1 MLAARSEVDV
11 LNRAQQWLF
20 FTASMALLA
29 LLSLG
34 VQLSMQWQAVL
45 LVALMVLVGFPHGA
59 LDPVVARRY
68 GLWQSGMGLA
78 GFLVLYLALAAV
90 TLGLWF
96 WFSGLIFSLFLIVSI
111 WHFSNDWRHNLSLF
125 HRLGVAL
132 SLIVLPSLFHPAA
145 VQALYSLLVADDY
158 AVWMVKFTAQLWPLS
173 TLMLGSALL
182 LSLRSDLNTSI
193 EIAVIAATAML
204 LPPLVFFLLY
214 FCLQHSPRHLVAVAK
229 GEKLGHVL
237 VTAVVITA
245 LTIILGAVV
254 YQVLPAE
261 EWQQGL
267 LQTVFVGLIALTVPH
282 MILIEM
288 TYHLQRRSVPV

>member
-1 MLAARSEVDV
+1 MPAACSGVDV

-20 FTASMALLA
+20 FTASMVLLA

-68 GLWQSGMGLA
+68 GLWQSGKGLA
-78 GFLVLYLALAAV
+78 GFLMLYLALAAV

-96 WFSGLIFSLFLIVSI
+96 WFSGLVFSLFLIVSI
-111 WHFSNDWRHNLSLF
+111 WHFSNDWRHNLSLI

-145 VQALYSLLVADDY
+145 VQAIYSLLVADEY
-158 AVWMVKFTAQLWPLS
+158 AAWLVTFAAQLWPLS
-173 TLMLGSALL
+173 TLLLMSALL

-193 EIAVIAATAML
+193 EIAVIAATAIL

-229 GEKLGHVL
+229 GEKRGHVL
-237 VTAVVITA
+237 VTVSLITA
-245 LTIILGAVV
+245 LTIVLGAVV
-254 YQVLPAE
+254 YQVLPAQG
-261 EWQQGL
+261 WQQGL
-267 LQTVFVGLIALTVPH
+267 LQTVFVGLITLTVPH